1 MLLVQGVFFF
11 FHINKMTEEKKDE
24 ENNVPRVSSP
34 FLKVEGRGRRRLKR
48 RRDLHRGSADDEKI
62 LNRRVE
68 FLSLRSSLSRARPRA
83 RERSASH
90 LLHLP
95 NIARQYVVSQSDRA
109 HFVVDVIEKNVRRRG
124 GLVLVLHPIKR
135 LWPLLCVREQREGKE
150 NEQHHRCPLH
160 RVVGVIVVFILRSL
174 HLRVRLSLL

>member
-1 MLLVQGVFFF
+1 MEKCPPCFFSF
-11 FHINKMTEEKKDE
+11 FK
-24 ENNVPRVSSP
+24 
-34 FLKVEGRGRRRLKR
+34 GRRQRTTFEKETR
-48 RRDLHRGSADDEKI
+48 STPSADDEKI

-90 LLHLP
+90 LVHLP

-135 LWPLLCVREQREGKE
+135 LWPLLCVREQREGKYY
-150 NEQHHRCPLH
+150 EQHHRCPLH
-160 RVVGVIVVFILRSL
+160 RVVVVIILRSL
-174 HLRVRLSLL
+174 HRRVRLSLL

>member
-1 MLLVQGVFFF
+1 MEKCPPCFFSF
-11 FHINKMTEEKKDE
+11 FK
-24 ENNVPRVSSP
+24 
-34 FLKVEGRGRRRLKR
+34 GRRQRTTFEKETR
-48 RRDLHRGSADDEKI
+48 STPSADDEKI

-90 LLHLP
+90 LVHLP
-95 NIARQYVVSQSDRA
+95 NIARQNVVFQSDRA

-160 RVVGVIVVFILRSL
+160 RVVGVGVVIILRSL
-174 HLRVRLSLL
+174 HRHVRLSLL

>member
-1 MLLVQGVFFF
+1 
-11 FHINKMTEEKKDE
+11 MTEEKKDE
-24 ENNVPRVSSP
+24 ENNVPPCFFS
-34 FLKVEGRGRRRLKR
+34 FFKGRRQRTTTFEKETR
-48 RRDLHRGSADDEKI
+48 STPGSADDEKI

-90 LLHLP
+90 LVHLP
-95 NIARQYVVSQSDRA
+95 NIARQYVVFQSDRA

-124 GLVLVLHPIKR
+124 GLVLVLYPIKR

>member
-1 MLLVQGVFFF
+1 M
-11 FHINKMTEEKKDE
+11 KEEKKDGE
-24 ENNVPRVSSP
+24 MSP
-34 FLKVEGRGRRRLKR
+34 VFLLLFLKVEGRGRRRLKR

-160 RVVGVIVVFILRSL
+160 RVVGVVVVIILRSL
-174 HLRVRLSLL
+174 HRRVRLSLL